1 LQSCGKD
8 FDFIFVVW
16 IICSRI
22 TSWSKRNSS
31 IREKGSDLV
40 CLILCCFG
48 IAVCVEFSRVKTYAW
63 SLRLESR
70 VLDLR
75 SEIHD
80 LVVDVRKSRM
90 DDSYFKKISELR
102 ERPSNVLPKSCLVF
116 VTELPGCADGGII
129 EAVQFRSSA
138 GLVYGIVFG
147 CEGAV
152 KSIAPG
158 AVYRM
163 FSENSFVYI
172 APK

>member
-1 LQSCGKD
+1 
-8 FDFIFVVW
+8 VW
-16 IICSRI
+16 IIFSRI
-22 TSWSKRNSS
+22 ASWSKRNSS
-31 IREKGSDLV
+31 IRERGSDV
-40 CLILCCFG
+40 AAFILCCFG
-48 IAVCVEFSRVKTYAW
+48 VAVCVEFSRVKTYAW
-63 SLRLESR
+63 SLSLESR

-75 SEIHD
+75 SEVHD

-102 ERPSNVLPKSCLVF
+102 ERPSYVLPKSCLVF
-116 VTELPGCADGGII
+116 VTESPECADGSII

-147 CEGAV
+147 CESAV
-152 KSIAPG
+152 KKIASDG
-158 AVYRM
+158 VYRA